1 MTAALLRERISP
13 SREIHKMLSTD
24 IELVKTDINSLILLA
39 RSFEMRLDSTDEQWK
54 RQFKQN
60 AFLIESVSELKS
72 RLDRLGAEKLV
83 AQRVWKFWVICVVLG
98 ATILLVLH
106 EYLEY
111 PHTESTTRTLT

>member
-13 SREIHKMLSTD
+13 REKIHKMLSTD

-39 RSFEMRLDSTDEQWK
+39 RSFEMRLDSADRQWK

-72 RLDRLGAEKLV
+72 RLDRLDAEKLV

-98 ATILLVLH
+98 ATILWTLHYYH
-106 EYLEY
+106 EY
-111 PHTESTTRTLT
+111 PQTESILRTLA

>member
-1 MTAALLRERISP
+1 
-13 SREIHKMLSTD
+13 MLSTD

-72 RLDRLGAEKLV
+72 RLDRLDAEKLV
-83 AQRVWKFWVICVVLG
+83 AQRVWKFRMICVVLC
-98 ATILLVLH
+98 ATIVWTLH
-106 EYLEY
+106 MYLEYLEY
-111 PHTESTTRTLT
+111 PHTESTLRILT

>member
-13 SREIHKMLSTD
+13 LREIHKMLSTD
-24 IELVKTDINSLILLA
+24 IELVKTDINSLILLS

-72 RLDRLGAEKLV
+72 RLDRLDAEKLV
-83 AQRVWKFWVICVVLG
+83 AQRVWKFQMICVVLC
-98 ATILLVLH
+98 ATIVWTLH
-106 EYLEY
+106 NYLEY
-111 PHTESTTRTLT
+111 PHTESTARTLT